1 VSSGIGNDDEKEE
14 CAMKV
19 LKIDHLGIAVNSI
32 DDGKDFWSGVLGLDF
47 EGAETVAEQ
56 KVTTAFFP
64 VGESEVELLESTAAD
79 GPVAKY
85 IEKRGQ
91 GIQHVAFRVENI
103 DEALAELKEK
113 GVQLIDQQ
121 PRIGAGG
128 AKIAFLHPKATNGVL
143 VELCQRD

>member
-1 VSSGIGNDDEKEE
+1 
-14 CAMKV
+14 MKV

-32 DDGKDFWSGVLGLDF
+32 EDGKAFWSDVLGLAF

-64 VGESEVELLESTAAD
+64 VGESEVELLESTAPD

-103 DEALAELKEK
+103 EEALTELKEK
-113 GVQLIDQQ
+113 GVKLIDQE

-143 VELCQRD
+143 VELCQR

>member
-1 VSSGIGNDDEKEE
+1 
-14 CAMKV
+14 MKI

-32 DDGKDFWSGVLGLDF
+32 DEGKNFWSGVLGLDF
-47 EGAETVAEQ
+47 EGAETVAAQ

-113 GVQLIDQQ
+113 GVQLMDQQ

>member
-1 VSSGIGNDDEKEE
+1 
-14 CAMKV
+14 MKI

-32 DDGKDFWSGVLGLDF
+32 EQGRVFWSDVLGLHY
-47 EGAETVAEQ
+47 EGSETVAEQ

-64 VGESEVELLESTAAD
+64 VGESEVELLESMTPD
-79 GPVAKY
+79 GPVAKF
-85 IEKRGQ
+85 IEKKGE

-103 DEALAELKEK
+103 DEALAELKQK
-113 GVQLIDQQ
+113 GIKLIDEQ

-128 AKIAFLHPKATNGVL
+128 AKIAFLHPKATGGVL